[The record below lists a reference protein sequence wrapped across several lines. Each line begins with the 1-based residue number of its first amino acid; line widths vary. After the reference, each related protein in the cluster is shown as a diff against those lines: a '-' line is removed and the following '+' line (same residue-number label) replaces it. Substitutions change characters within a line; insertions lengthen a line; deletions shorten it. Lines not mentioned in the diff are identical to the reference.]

1 MYFMYVLTVYVYMY
15 IIIYII
21 YVMYTLIHIKSL
33 FRGYKIYV
41 DDTLVAVAEET
52 QQGFQSIT
60 FRGVQEAR
68 VRFMTFRGDQ
78 RNEINGE
85 NHRKMVV

>member
-1 MYFMYVLTVYVYMY
+1 
-15 IIIYII
+15 
-21 YVMYTLIHIKSL
+21 MYTLIHIKSL

-68 VRFMTFRGDQ
+68 RFITFRGDP
-78 RNEINGE
+78 RNETNGE
-85 NHRKMVV
+85 MVGKWMDDFLEHVTNMLCQLGNLMGTLLWC